1 MTINEATVTIA
12 TNDVQFDVINHI
24 GLVTLNRPKAHN
36 ALTHQMVLML
46 TERMAAWKLDPR
58 IRGVVLRGAGG
69 KAFCAG
75 GDIRALYQSY
85 QEKTALYR
93 EFFVDEYRLDYMIH
107 RYPKPCVAIMDG
119 LVMGGGMGLAQ
130 GATLRL
136 VSTRSQIAMPE
147 TAIGLFPD
155 VGASHFLSRMPIEL
169 ALYLGISGITIQA
182 ADAIFFGL
190 ADCYISENCISE
202 LESRL
207 ESITWKHDPETKL
220 RNALCS
226 EHTADPGH
234 PPTRAFM
241 PAVLGHFNPA
251 FSVQQMVSSLTSE
264 TEPAYKAWANKT
276 AETLQTRSPLMM
288 CVAREQLL
296 RGRGAGLANCFRMEL
311 GLVHRTFDQGDAIE
325 GIRALIVDKDRTPV
339 WHATTLSSVRDDM
352 VDALFDSPWDA
363 SIHPLAALV

>member
-46 TERMAAWKLDPR
+46 KERMAAWELDPR

-85 QEKTALYR
+85 QEKTDLYR

-147 TAIGLFPD
+147 AAIGLFPD

-169 ALYLGISGITIQA
+169 ALYLGISGITIKA
-182 ADAIFFGL
+182 ADAILFGL
-190 ADCYISENCISE
+190 ADSYISEDCIAE
-202 LESRL
+202 LGSRL
-207 ESITWKHDPETKL
+207 ETIAWEHDSQANL
-220 RNALCS
+220 HDALCP
-226 EHTADPGH
+226 EHTIDPGH
-234 PPTRAFM
+234 SPIRAGM
-241 PAVLGHFNPA
+241 PAVLRHFNPA
-251 FSVQQMVSSLTSE
+251 FSVQGIISSLASE
-264 TEPAYKAWANKT
+264 TDSAYEAWAKET
-276 AETLQTRSPLMM
+276 TETLRARSPLMM
-288 CVAREQLL
+288 CVTREQLL
-296 RGRGAGLANCFRMEL
+296 RGRSASLADCFRMEL
-311 GLVHRTFDQGDAIE
+311 GLVHRTFDQGDVIE
-325 GIRALIVDKDRTPV
+325 GIRALIIDKDRSPM
-339 WHATTLSSVRDDM
+339 WRATTLSSVRDDT

-363 SIHPLAALV
+363 SNHPLADLA

>member
-1 MTINEATVTIA
+1 MTINDATATIA
-12 TNDVQFDVINHI
+12 TDDVQFDVINHI

-46 TERMAAWKLDPR
+46 TERMAAWGLDAR

-75 GDIRALYQSY
+75 GDIRALYQSHR
-85 QEKTALYR
+85 EKTTLYR

-155 VGASHFLSRMPIEL
+155 VGGSHFLSGMPIEL
-169 ALYLGISGITIQA
+169 ALYLGITGTTIRA
-182 ADAIFFGL
+182 ADAIFAGL
-190 ADCYISENCISE
+190 ADSYVSDDCIAG

-207 ESITWKHDPETKL
+207 EAIAWEHDPEANL
-220 RNALCS
+220 HDALCS
-226 EHTADPGH
+226 EHTIDPGH
-234 PPTRAFM
+234 APIRAVM
-241 PAVLGHFNPA
+241 PAVLRHFNPA
-251 FSVQQMVSSLTSE
+251 FSVQEIILSLTSE
-264 TEPAYKAWANKT
+264 TDSAYKAWANET
-276 AETLQTRSPLMM
+276 AETLRARSPLMM
-288 CVAREQLL
+288 CVTREQLL
-296 RGRGAGLANCFRMEL
+296 RGRRAGLADCFRMEL
-311 GLVHRTFDQGDAIE
+311 GLVHRTFEQGDVIE
-325 GIRALIVDKDRTPV
+325 GIRALIIDKDRTPM
-339 WHATTLSSVRDDM
+339 WRATTLSSVRDDM

-363 SIHPLAALV
+363 SGHPLADLV